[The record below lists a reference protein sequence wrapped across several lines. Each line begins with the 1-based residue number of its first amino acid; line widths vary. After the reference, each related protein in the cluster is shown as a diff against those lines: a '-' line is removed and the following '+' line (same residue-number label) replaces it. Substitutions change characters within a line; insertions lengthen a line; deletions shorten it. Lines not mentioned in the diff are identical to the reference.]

1 MKDLTNLV
9 GAAVARNALLEV
21 IENMTADLRLSLMRE
36 VLCAAAAPL
45 ALTQCESDEESLV
58 FYKQAKL
65 GFGLLVG
72 YYDECWWG
80 GFVLLTDD
88 IESPTSELTASVQEH
103 LHEKGVKVALKSEH
117 YAYVELCECEE
128 FGEFLS
134 QVLEKIQA
142 NAPLLEKLNDALK
155 DFKLS

>member
-9 GAAVARNALLEV
+9 GAVITRNASLEV
-21 IENMTADLRLSLMRE
+21 IENMTADLRLNLMRE
-36 VLCAAAAPL
+36 VLCATTAPL
-45 ALTQCESDEESLV
+45 ALTQCESDEESLM
-58 FYKQAKL
+58 FYTQSKL

-88 IESPTSELTASVQEH
+88 KESPTSELTASVQEH
-103 LHEKGVKVALKSEH
+103 LHKKGVRATLKNEY

-128 FGEFLS
+128 FSEFLP
-134 QVLEKIQA
+134 QVLEKIQT
-142 NAPLLEKLNDALK
+142 NADLLAKLNESLK